1 MNAER
6 TQAYGRVMHTLD
18 DIGPT
23 KLQSAE
29 QERIRQDA
37 DTLFFSTELSSD
49 PEAQAA
55 LQDVF
60 HLCRDLVESGRWEEA
75 TAQRLASDLRDC
87 GPHPTDAGPQ
97 PTGAGPHPTDAHRK
111 AA

>member
-1 MNAER
+1 MNAQR

-18 DIGPT
+18 ELGPS
-23 KLQSAE
+23 KLQNDE

-37 DTLFFSTELSSD
+37 DTLIFSTELSAD

-55 LQDVF
+55 LHDIF
-60 HLCRDLVESGRWEEA
+60 HLCRDLVASGRWEEE
-75 TAQRLASDLRDC
+75 TARRLATDLRDC
-87 GPHPTDAGPQ
+87 GPEADGVSRQ
-97 PTGAGPHPTDAHRK
+97 

>member
-18 DIGPT
+18 ELGPT
-23 KLQSAE
+23 KLQSDE
-29 QERIRQDA
+29 QDRIRQDA
-37 DTLFFSTELSSD
+37 DTLLFSTKLSTD

-60 HLCRDLVESGRWEEA
+60 HLCRDLVASGRWEEE
-75 TAQRLASDLRDC
+75 TAHRLATDLRDC
-87 GPHPTDAGPQ
+87 GPEAGQ
-97 PTGAGPHPTDAHRK
+97 PAGRE

>member
-18 DIGPT
+18 ELGPT
-23 KLQSAE
+23 KLQSDE
-29 QERIRQDA
+29 QDRIRQDA
-37 DTLFFSTELSSD
+37 DTLLFSTELSTDS
-49 PEAQAA
+49 EAQAA

-60 HLCRDLVESGRWEEA
+60 HLCRDLVASGRWEEE
-75 TAQRLASDLRDC
+75 TARRLATDLRDC
-87 GPHPTDAGPQ
+87 GPEAGQ
-97 PTGAGPHPTDAHRK
+97 PAGRE

>member
-6 TQAYGRVMHTLD
+6 TQAYGRVMHMLGEL
-18 DIGPT
+18 GPS
-23 KLQSAE
+23 KLQSDE

-37 DTLFFSTELSSD
+37 DTLIFSTVLSTD
-49 PEAQAA
+49 AEAQAA

-60 HLCRDLVESGRWEEA
+60 HLCRDLVASGRWEEE
-75 TAQRLASDLRDC
+75 TAHRLATDLREC
-87 GPHPTDAGPQ
+87 GPDAN
-97 PTGAGPHPTDAHRK
+97 DASLE

>member
-18 DIGPT
+18 ELGPT
-23 KLQSAE
+23 KLQSNE

-37 DTLFFSTELSSD
+37 DTLLFSTELSSD

-97 PTGAGPHPTDAHRK
+97 PTNAGRE

>member
-23 KLQSAE
+23 KLQNAE
-29 QERIRQDA
+29 QERIRRDA
-37 DTLFFSTELSSD
+37 DTLLFSTELSSD

-75 TAQRLASDLRDC
+75 TARRLASDLRDC
-87 GPHPTDAGPQ
+87 GPNPSEVGPQ
-97 PTGAGPHPTDAHRK
+97 PTNAGRE